1 MKAAIAL
8 AALATLAAA
17 PPAKPAPA
25 PPAGAAMSLAPIG
38 STDDGDFFLDR
49 TSVIVQRP
57 SGVRMA
63 RVVEK
68 LNKLQHEE
76 DGGAQYDAQM
86 TLFYINCQDRSLML
100 SNSVDIDTSVDG
112 GKVVYRLLE
121 QDLPFDD
128 PADYHKVTDG
138 TVEAGTV
145 DAACAAPPAG

>member
-25 PPAGAAMSLAPIG
+25 GAPMSLALIG

-63 RVVEK
+63 RVVEQ

-76 DGGAQYDAQM
+76 RDGAQYDAQI
-86 TLFYINCQDRSLML
+86 TLFYINCQDRSLVL
-100 SNSVDIDTSVDG
+100 SNSVDIDTRVEG
-112 GKVVYRLLE
+112 GKIVYRLLE
-121 QDLPFDD
+121 HDLPFDD
-128 PADYHKVTDG
+128 PADYHKVTEG

-145 DAACAAPPAG
+145 DATCAAPPAG

>member
-1 MKAAIAL
+1 
-8 AALATLAAA
+8 
-17 PPAKPAPA
+17 
-25 PPAGAAMSLAPIG
+25 
-38 STDDGDFFLDR
+38 
-49 TSVIVQRP
+49 
-57 SGVRMA
+57 MA

-68 LNKLQHEE
+68 LNKLQHEG

-100 SNSVDIDTSVDG
+100 SNSVDIDTSFEG

-145 DAACAAPPAG
+145 DATCAAPPAG